1 MEDFDSCEDVYDAIG
16 DILQS
21 VDIKKTENSIRDLC
35 GQFYEMMKINAK
47 PRIKN
52 ISGQKMLNAPINIS
66 ELIRDME
73 EKEKSMQSIWVM
85 NKENVINVS
94 KMCAYINF
102 VSVLIILQT
111 VQTFLCFLQL
121 ESWYQKTR
129 KSRSQITNETRKEG

>member
-121 ESWYQKTR
+121 ES
-129 KSRSQITNETRKEG
+129 

>member
-1 MEDFDSCEDVYDAIG
+1 MEDFESCDDVYDAIG

-21 VDIKKTENSIRDLC
+21 VDTKRTENSIRDLC

-47 PRIKN
+47 PRKTD

-73 EKEKSMQSIWVM
+73 EKDKSMQSIWVM

-94 KMCAYINF
+94 KTCAF
-102 VSVLIILQT
+102 IL
-111 VQTFLCFLQL
+111 FSL
-121 ESWYQKTR
+121 
-129 KSRSQITNETRKEG
+129 